1 MNWFYITMGA
11 LLVIY
16 VIQVLCVL
24 RELGEGEYT
33 RKYRVLLDLIP
44 FYFLLILVI
53 ELFIFIYEICFESLL
68 DEFKKLK

>member
-1 MNWFYITMGA
+1 MNWTYILIGA
-11 LLVIY
+11 LIVIY
-16 VIQVLCVL
+16 IIQVLIFF

-44 FYFLLILVI
+44 FYFLVLAII
-53 ELFIFIYEICFESLL
+53 EFGHFLFEVCLENTI